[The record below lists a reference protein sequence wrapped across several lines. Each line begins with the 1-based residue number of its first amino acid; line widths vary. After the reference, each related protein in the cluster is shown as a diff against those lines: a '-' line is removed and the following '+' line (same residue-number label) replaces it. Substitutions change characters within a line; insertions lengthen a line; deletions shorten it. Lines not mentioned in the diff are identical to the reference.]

1 MELLRLLALSVLIL
15 LVALWLQSLCE
26 ASQALDTAGSDQA
39 RLKPVLVDLRP
50 VLRSFL
56 LSSVMSPLAPS
67 TLLKTGD
74 VESHPFHSR
83 PRPIMD

>member
-15 LVALWLQSLCE
+15 LFALWLQSLCE
-26 ASQALDTAGSDQA
+26 KSQALDTVWSDQA

-50 VLRSFL
+50 VLRSAL
-56 LSSVMSPLAPS
+56 LSSVTNPAV
-67 TLLKTGD
+67 LLKTGN
-74 VESHPFHSR
+74 VEPHPFHSR

>member
-15 LVALWLQSLCE
+15 LFALWLQSLCE

-56 LSSVMSPLAPS
+56 LSSVMSPSAP
-67 TLLKTGD
+67 LGIGD
-74 VESHPFHSR
+74 VESHSFHFR